1 MVRWRRRE
9 SRPQLSE
16 AVVAALGLGKRERV
30 LQFATDGSSGD
41 LVVATTFAVAV
52 VSPEG
57 ELRWRRPWHEVDTGV
72 WQDESQTL
80 TVTWVDSRR
89 PTQWSFADQH
99 TLLPETLRERVQAS
113 VVLST
118 VLDLGRRRRGRA
130 VIRQDLAT
138 RELFSQTV
146 LGPGV
151 RADDPAVREQAE
163 GVLRQLREQV
173 GLPRDHD

>member
-1 MVRWRRRE
+1 MARLRRRE
-9 SRPQLSE
+9 PRPQLPP
-16 AVVAALGLGKRERV
+16 AAVAALGLGKGERV
-30 LQFATDGSSGD
+30 LQFATDRTSGD

-57 ELRWRRPWHEVDTGV
+57 DLRWRRPWHDVDTGV
-72 WQDESQTL
+72 WQDEAATL
-80 TVTWVDSRR
+80 TVTWVGSRR
-89 PTQWSFADQH
+89 ATQWSFPEQR

-138 RELFSQTV
+138 RTLFSQRV

-151 RADDPAVREQAE
+151 RGDDPAVREQVELA
-163 GVLRQLREQV
+163 LAQLREQV